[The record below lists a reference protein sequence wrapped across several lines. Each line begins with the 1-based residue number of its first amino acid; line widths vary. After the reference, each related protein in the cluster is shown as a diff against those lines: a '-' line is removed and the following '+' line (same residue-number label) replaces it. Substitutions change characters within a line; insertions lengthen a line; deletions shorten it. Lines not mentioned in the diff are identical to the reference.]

1 VGAGAVSPVDVQP
14 DVYDA
19 ASTVFGQTMTAALT
33 RAFTGL
39 HQGLAPTAAMAG
51 TDPGGTKWA
60 ASYDQAASATADA
73 ITTVNASCFHLA
85 ALLEKTGF
93 NHGMAESHSDP
104 TRRTPVPPDTT
115 KYAPPVAS
123 YAAPPSA
130 AGGSGSPPNGWGLI
144 QHLVGYVW
152 PNGDQG
158 KLRAAAQA
166 WSAAAN
172 TLDGASGDV
181 SEAVRAINSQQSPEV
196 DDAVNVCQ
204 DMGQHIRDI
213 ATSCRDLST
222 ACSDFASA
230 IDKAHSDIENELVSL
245 VEWTVGIEAG
255 GALLGAFSFGIGEG
269 AAQVAE
275 AARVAATAGRVGTVI
290 GRLIEA
296 AGTVAETIGNIT
308 TKVVEI
314 AQRLRALLEVG
325 SKEATVTQAAADEE
339 VGALERLGKGC
350 FIPGT
355 MVLTETGHRPIEQVT
370 VGELVVA
377 TDPLTGS
384 RQLRRVTTT
393 MTHTVFNLVDIEVA
407 GCRISCSPEH
417 PFWLQGGGWT
427 KAADLTAD
435 DVVVDA
441 QCREHL
447 IEAVSTRSG
456 VFTVHNIEVDDLHVY
471 HVSCASILVHN
482 KPRRLSPEE
491 PKLRDAKWLKRNGI
505 DPHTEKDI
513 LPGPAKWFDLYV
525 DRNRNVWAVRK
536 GEHPN
541 SGEFI
546 GNLDNFK

>member
-1 VGAGAVSPVDVQP
+1 MSPIDVQP

-19 ASTVFGQTMTAALT
+19 ASKVFGQEVTAQLT
-33 RAFTGL
+33 QAFTGL
-39 HQGLAPTAAMAG
+39 NQGLAPTGAMAG

-60 ASYDQAASATADA
+60 ASYNQAASATSDA
-73 ITTVNASCFHLA
+73 IITANAACFHLA

-104 TRRTPVPPDTT
+104 TRQTPTPPDTT
-115 KYAPPVAS
+115 KYAAPVAS

-130 AGGSGSPPNGWGLI
+130 AGGSGSPPTGWSLI
-144 QHLVGYVW
+144 QDLVGYVW

-158 KLRAAAQA
+158 KLRAAAHA
-166 WSAAAN
+166 WSTAAN
-172 TLDGASGDV
+172 TLDGAAGHV
-181 SEAVRAINSQQSPEV
+181 PEAVQAVNSQQSPEV

-213 ATSCRDLST
+213 ATSCRNLST
-222 ACSDFASA
+222 SCSDFASA

-245 VEWTVGIEAG
+245 VEWTAGIEAG

-275 AARVAATAGRVGTVI
+275 AARVAATAGRVGTII
-290 GRLIEA
+290 GRLIDA
-296 AGTVAETIGNIT
+296 AGTVAETVGNIT
-308 TKVVEI
+308 TKVAEI

-325 SKEATVTQAAADEE
+325 SKEAPVTQAAADDE

-350 FIPGT
+350 FVPGT
-355 MVLTETGHRPIEQVT
+355 MVLTETGHRPIEQVA

-384 RQLRRVTTT
+384 PELRRVNTT
-393 MTHTVFNLVDIEVA
+393 MTHTVFGLVDIEVA
-407 GCRISCSPEH
+407 GHRISCSPEH
-417 PFWLQGGGWT
+417 PFWLQGQGWT
-427 KAADLTAD
+427 KAADLTVG

-441 QCREHL
+441 QRRAHP
-447 IEAVSTRSG
+447 IDAVSTRSG

-482 KPRRLSPEE
+482 KPRRLIPEE
-491 PKLRDAKWLKRNGI
+491 PKLRDAKWLKRHGI

-513 LPGPAKWFDLYV
+513 LPGPGSRFDIYV
-525 DRNRNVWAVRK
+525 DRNDNVWAVRK
-536 GEHPN
+536 GASPTD
-541 SGEFI
+541 GEFL
-546 GNLDNFK
+546 GNLEDFK